1 MEEFKGRHAFVTGG
15 ASGIGLAIAEA
26 FVDVGMTATI
36 ADIREDHIETA
47 LAGFAERGQRDKVE
61 AIELDVAD
69 REAFARAAD
78 ADFARYG
85 RVDILV
91 NNAGVGI
98 SGPIAET
105 TFDDWDF
112 GIGVNLYGAVNGLT
126 LFLPRMIA
134 GGHGGHIVNVS
145 SLSGITAAARNS
157 AIYAVTKAGLVALTE
172 SIRDELA
179 DHDIGVSVL
188 MPGPFKTNIREVA
201 NYRPERYR
209 AHSGYGDVETKLAQ
223 RADDPSWAD
232 PKDAAKMVMDAIRNN
247 TLYVITHGDFKGW
260 AEGRFEEILAAFPY
274 CDPARLAALGR
285 RRPAKKE

>member
-1 MEEFKGRHAFVTGG
+1 MEQFEGRHAFVTGG

-26 FVDVGMTATI
+26 FVDAGMTVTI
-36 ADIREDHIETA
+36 ADLRKDHIETA
-47 LAGFAERGQRDKVE
+47 LADFKARGQADKV
-61 AIELDVAD
+61 AATLLDVSD
-69 REAFARAAD
+69 RAAFARVAD
-78 ADFARYG
+78 ADFARHG

-98 SGPIAET
+98 AGPIAET

-112 GIGVNLYGAVNGLT
+112 GIGVNLGGAVNGLT

-145 SLSGITAAARNS
+145 SLSGITAAARNA
-157 AIYAVTKAGLVALTE
+157 AIYATTKAGLIALTE

-179 DHDIGVSVL
+179 DHNIGVSVL
-188 MPGPFKTNIREVA
+188 MPGPFKTNIREVK

-209 AHSGYGDVETKLAQ
+209 AHSGYGEVEAKLAQ

-247 TLYVITHGDFKGW
+247 KLYIITHGDFKGW
-260 AEGRFEEILAAFPY
+260 AEGRFEDILAAFPW
-274 CDPARLAALGR
+274 CDPERLKALGR
-285 RRPAKKE
+285 KRPAKKE

>member
-1 MEEFKGRHAFVTGG
+1 MEKLEGRHAFITGG

-26 FVDVGMTATI
+26 FIGEGMMVTI
-36 ADIREDHIETA
+36 ADIRKDFIKAA
-47 LAGFAERGQRDKVE
+47 LEQFAERGLGDKVT
-61 AIELDVAD
+61 AIELDVSD
-69 REAFARAAD
+69 REAFSRAAD
-78 ADFARYG
+78 AEFATHG

-112 GIGVNLYGAVNGLT
+112 GIGVNLYGAINGLT

-134 GGHGGHIVNVS
+134 QGGGGHIVNVS

-157 AIYAVTKAGLVALTE
+157 AIYGVTKAGVVALTE
-172 SIRDELA
+172 TIRDELA
-179 DHDIGVSVL
+179 DNDIGVSVL
-188 MPGPFKTNIREVA
+188 MPGPFQTNIREVA

-209 AHSGYGDVETKLAQ
+209 AHSGYGEVEAKLAQ
-223 RADDPSWAD
+223 RVNDPNWAD
-232 PKDAAKMVMDAIRNN
+232 PKDAGKMVVDAIRNN

-260 AEGRFEEILAAFPY
+260 AEGRFEDILAAFPY
-274 CDPARLAALGR
+274 CDPERLAALGR

>member
-1 MEEFKGRHAFVTGG
+1 MKDLHGRHAFITGG

-26 FVDVGMTATI
+26 FVNEGMTVTI
-36 ADIREDHIETA
+36 VDIRKDHIETA
-47 LAGFAERGQRDKVE
+47 LAEFKRRGQSDSVE
-61 AIELDVAD
+61 AVVLDVAD
-69 REAFARAAD
+69 REAFTRAVNTE
-78 ADFARYG
+78 FARHK

-98 SGPIAET
+98 AGPIAET

-112 GIGVNLYGAVNGLT
+112 GIGANLYGAVNGLT

-134 GGHGGHIVNVS
+134 QGGGGHIVNVS
-145 SLSGITAAARNS
+145 SLSGITPAARNS
-157 AIYAVTKAGLVALTE
+157 AIYATTKAGLVGLTE

-188 MPGPFKTNIREVA
+188 MPGPFKTNIREVK

-209 AHSGYGDVETKLAQ
+209 AHSGYAKEEEKLAQ
-223 RADDPSWAD
+223 RVDDPSWAD
-232 PKDAAKMVMDAIRNN
+232 PRDAAKMVVDAIRGNS
-247 TLYVITHGDFKGW
+247 LYIITHGDFKGW
-260 AEGRFEEILAAFPY
+260 AEGRFEEILAAFPW
-274 CDPARLAALGR
+274 CDPERLAALGK

>member
-1 MEEFKGRHAFVTGG
+1 MKEFKGRHAFITGG
-15 ASGIGLAIAEA
+15 ASGIGLAIAQA
-26 FVDVGMTATI
+26 FVDEGMTVTI
-36 ADIREDHIETA
+36 ADLRQDHIETA
-47 LAGFAERGQRDKVE
+47 LAEFKRRGQENKVT
-61 AIELDVAD
+61 AIQLDVAD

-78 ADFARYG
+78 ADFAKHG

-98 SGPIAET
+98 AGPIAET
-105 TFDDWDF
+105 TFDDWDW
-112 GIGVNLYGAVNGLT
+112 GIAVNLGGAVNGLT

-145 SLSGITAAARNS
+145 SLSGVTPAARNA
-157 AIYAVTKAGLVALTE
+157 AIYATTKAGLIGLTE

-179 DHDIGVSVL
+179 DHGIGVSVL
-188 MPGPFKTNIREVA
+188 MPGPFKTNIREVK

-209 AHSGYGDVETKLAQ
+209 AHSGYGEVEAKLAQ
-223 RADDPSWAD
+223 RADAPDWAD
-232 PKDAAKMVMDAIRNN
+232 PKDAAKMVVDAVRNN
-247 TLYVITHGDFKGW
+247 TLYIITHGDFKGW

-285 RRPAKKE
+285 KRPAKKE

>member
-1 MEEFKGRHAFVTGG
+1 MEQFEGRHAFVTGG

-26 FVDVGMTATI
+26 LADAGMTVTI
-36 ADIREDHIETA
+36 ADLRKDHIATA
-47 LAGFAERGQRDKVE
+47 LAAFKARGQADKMT
-61 AIELDVAD
+61 AIALDVSD
-69 REAFARAAD
+69 RAAFARAAD
-78 ADFARYG
+78 ADFARHG

-98 SGPIAET
+98 AGPIAQT
-105 TFDDWDF
+105 SFDDWDF
-112 GIGVNLYGAVNGLT
+112 GIGVNLGGAVNGLT

-145 SLSGITAAARNS
+145 SLSGITAAARNA
-157 AIYAVTKAGLVALTE
+157 AIYATTKAGLIALTE

-209 AHSGYGDVETKLAQ
+209 AHSGYAEVEARLAE
-223 RADDPSWAD
+223 RVDDPSWAD

-247 TLYVITHGDFKGW
+247 TLYIVTHGDFKGW
-260 AEGRFEEILAAFPY
+260 AEGRFEDILAAFPY
-274 CDPARLAALGR
+274 CDPARLKALGR
-285 RRPAKKE
+285 KRPAKKE

>member
-1 MEEFKGRHAFVTGG
+1 MEEFKGRHAFITGG
-15 ASGIGLAIAEA
+15 ASGIGLAVAEA
-26 FVDVGMTATI
+26 FVDEGMTVTI
-36 ADIREDHIETA
+36 ADIRKDHIETA
-47 LAGFAERGQRDKVE
+47 LARFAERDQRDKVG

-78 ADFARYG
+78 ADFARHG

-91 NNAGVGI
+91 NNVGVGI

-126 LFLPRMIA
+126 LFLPRMIE

-209 AHSGYGDVETKLAQ
+209 AHSGYGDVETKLAR